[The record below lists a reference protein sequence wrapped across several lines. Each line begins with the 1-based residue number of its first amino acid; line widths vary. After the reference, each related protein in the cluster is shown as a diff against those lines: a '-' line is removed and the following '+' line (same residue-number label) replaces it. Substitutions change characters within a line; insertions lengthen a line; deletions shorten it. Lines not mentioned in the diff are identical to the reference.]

1 MDLKKIQMP
10 DLKKMDKKLINK
22 LFSFLFIIFII
33 IAVIIV
39 IKVIKGNRTSYSS
52 IEDKMITAAKKY
64 YSEDEQG
71 IEEFKNISNK
81 EISVNV
87 DTLIEKKY
95 LKDLTKLT
103 PNKEAV
109 CKGKVNA
116 KTNNNYILYTAFL
129 DCGEDYKTKYLSD
142 VIKKNVVESGDGL
155 YAYND
160 SYIFRGE
167 KVNNYV
173 KFADKEWR
181 IIRINNDNS
190 IRMMETTIRDEIV
203 WDNRYNIDVKSSEG
217 INDFAVSRIKDSL
230 EELYNDNKEFDDN
243 AKSHI
248 ISQNLCIGKRKET
261 DTSKDGSIEC
271 SSTYDNFM
279 IGLLQVNEYGLAS
292 LDNNCISPLNRA
304 CQNYNYLSN
313 FRTSYWSITTSA
325 DKTNKVYKFID
336 TPMITTANNT
346 SRIRAVI
353 HIDANTTYVSG
364 DGTIENPYILK

>member
-10 DLKKMDKKLINK
+10 NLKKMDKKLINK
-22 LFSFLFIIFII
+22 LFFILFIIFII
-33 IAVIIV
+33 IVVIIV
-39 IKVIKGNRTSYSS
+39 IQVIKGNRTSYSS
-52 IEDKMITAAKKY
+52 IEEKMIIAAKKY

-71 IEEFKNISNK
+71 IEEFKDISNK
-81 EISVNV
+81 EISINI
-87 DTLIEKKY
+87 DTLVEKKY
-95 LKDLTKLT
+95 LKDLSKLT
-103 PNKEAV
+103 PNKDAV
-109 CKGKVNA
+109 CTGKVNA

-155 YAYND
+155 YDYND

-181 IIRINNDNS
+181 IIRINSDNT
-190 IRMMETTIRDEIV
+190 IRMMETTVRDEIV
-203 WDNRYNIDVKSSEG
+203 WDNRYNVDVNSSEG

-230 EELYNDNKEFDDN
+230 EELYNDSEEFNDD

-261 DTSKDGSIEC
+261 DNSKDGSIEC

-292 LDNNCISPLNRA
+292 LDTNCVSPLDKA
-304 CQNYNYLSN
+304 CQNYNYLSSFKN
-313 FRTSYWSITTSA
+313 SFWSITASA
-325 DKTNKVYKFID
+325 DKSNKVYKFINM
-336 TPMITTANNT
+336 PMITSTNNT